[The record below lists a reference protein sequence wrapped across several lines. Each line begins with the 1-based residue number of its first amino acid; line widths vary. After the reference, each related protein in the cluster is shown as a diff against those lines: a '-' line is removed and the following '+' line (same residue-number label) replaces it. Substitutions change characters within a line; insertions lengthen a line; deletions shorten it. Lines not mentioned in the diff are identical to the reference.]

1 MSLYVMNV
9 TGQQTKRK
17 LASEEMRKFQGNNSQ
32 TAASAGINAIVAFI
46 LAL

>member
-9 TGQQTKRK
+9 TGQTKRK